1 MTEAFTGRRPFIVGI
16 GGTPRLGSTSE
27 MALRHCLKF
36 AESRGAEVELIAG
49 PAIELPLYDPN
60 NPHRPPAARRLL
72 QAVRRADG
80 IILSSPAYHGTLS
93 GMLKNA
99 LDYVEDL
106 RDGPRPYF
114 DGRAIGCIVCAD
126 GFQSMGTA
134 LVTLRS
140 VVHTLRGWP
149 TPFAAALN
157 SAAKPFA
164 GGGPLDEDV
173 AAQLSLVAEQ
183 VLDFAETRLIR
194 EAFETMENEGRRM
207 RAPAG

>member
-1 MTEAFTGRRPFIVGI
+1 MNDGFSGRRPFVVGI

-36 AESRGAEVELIAG
+36 AEEAGAEVELIAG
-49 PAIELPLYDPN
+49 PALELPLFDPN

-80 IILSSPAYHGTLS
+80 LVLSSPAYHGTLS

-126 GFQSMGTA
+126 GLQSMGTA

-140 VVHTLRGWP
+140 VIHSLRGWP
-149 TPFAAALN
+149 TPYAAALN
-157 SAAKPFA
+157 SAARPFA

-173 AAQLSLVAEQ
+173 ARQLSLVAGQ
-183 VLDFAETRLIR
+183 VVEFARMRQIAD
-194 EAFETMENEGRRM
+194 AFARPDGEGRL